1 MWGRGDVLPRN
12 RSLSG
17 DKACREGFLPWLLLC
32 VFNCLVYLYYI
43 FICRLSMYWTLS
55 PAPLHFHLCT
65 VTCLGHPTP
74 FPSLRHSPLCSLCSS
89 QPPSSRPGSCLPF
102 QTQDSVC
109 SLLRAPS
116 LSVPHFS
123 YSAGM
128 LPICTLRSCQF
139 ELCMSDSHPS
149 LLWIKSWFVELG
161 EGEKQGE
168 VESFLRWLF

>member
-1 MWGRGDVLPRN
+1 MGWRGRPPREQESLWSHREELLPR
-12 RSLSG
+12 
-17 DKACREGFLPWLLLC
+17 LLLC
-32 VFNCLVYLYYI
+32 VFNCLVYLCYT
-43 FICRLSMYWTLS
+43 FICRLSMYRTLP
-55 PAPLHFHLCT
+55 PAPLRLHLCT

-74 FPSLRHSPLCSLCSS
+74 FPSLQHSPLCSLCPSW
-89 QPPSSRPGSCLPF
+89 PPFSRPGSRLPF

-116 LSVPHFS
+116 LSTPHFS

-161 EGEKQGE
+161 EGESRGRL
-168 VESFLRWLF
+168 SHF